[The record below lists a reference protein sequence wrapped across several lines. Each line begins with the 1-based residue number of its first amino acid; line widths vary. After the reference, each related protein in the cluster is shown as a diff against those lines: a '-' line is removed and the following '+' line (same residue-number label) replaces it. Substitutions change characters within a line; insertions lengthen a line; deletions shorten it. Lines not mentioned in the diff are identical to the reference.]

1 MPLTQE
7 QELAEHELRMDQMA
21 VNIEKMRADMAL
33 DQKAYLDS
41 RLAAD
46 KVQMWETRKFIVQVA
61 VGAAALLGAGVALG
75 NYLTAHM
82 H

>member
-1 MPLTQE
+1 
-7 QELAEHELRMDQMA
+7 MA
-21 VNIEKMRADMAL
+21 VNIEKMPADMAL

-46 KVQMWETRKFIVQVA
+46 KVQMWETHKFIVQLA

-75 NYLTAHM
+75 NYFTAHM
-82 H
+82 HS